1 MIDVLHVV
9 VLLQQ
14 VQHLLDLQ
22 DGIRIGNGHGVLR
35 NLGNLS
41 GEEGDSLL
49 FQVLPDSAEVVGGG
63 HDLEDIVIHLHVLG
77 AGFQGDH
84 HHLVLVAAG
93 LPLNH
98 EHAAFIKH
106 ETDGAGGAQ
115 VSAVLGEAV
124 AHVAGGAVFTKIGRE
139 IAIAVREG
147 GANPES
153 NGKLRDIIAKAKAN
167 NMPNDNIQRSIKKAS
182 GELSNVV
189 YEEITYEGYAP
200 GGVAVIVDCISDN
213 RNRTASDVRHCFA
226 KYGGNLGTT
235 GSVGFMFDERG
246 VLVVEREP
254 GSDEDEMM
262 MIALEAGAEDVKVD
276 DDVFEIV
283 TAPNDF
289 STVRENLEQQGI
301 SFLSAE
307 VAKIPQNTVAVSDP
321 DTVLK
326 IQKMLDL
333 LEENDDVQNVYHNA
347 DLPEEEED
355 E

>member
-1 MIDVLHVV
+1 MS
-9 VLLQQ
+9 
-14 VQHLLDLQ
+14 
-22 DGIRIGNGHGVLR
+22 GHSKWHNIQAKKGKA
-35 NLGNLS
+35 
-41 GEEGDSLL
+41 D
-49 FQVLPDSAEVVGGG
+49 
-63 HDLEDIVIHLHVLG
+63 
-77 AGFQGDH
+77 
-84 HHLVLVAAG
+84 
-93 LPLNH
+93 
-98 EHAAFIKH
+98 
-106 ETDGAGGAQ
+106 AQ
-115 VSAVLGEAV
+115 R
-124 AHVAGGAVFTKIGRE
+124 GAVFTKIGRE

-246 VLVVEREP
+246 VLVVEKTP

-262 MIALEAGAEDVKVD
+262 MTALDAGAEDVNVEE
-276 DDVFEIV
+276 DVYEIL

-289 STVRENLEQQGI
+289 STVREKLEQQGLT
-301 SFLSAE
+301 FLSAE
-307 VAKIPQNTVAVSDP
+307 VQKIPQNTVAVTDP
-321 DTVLK
+321 DTILK

-333 LEENDDVQNVYHNA
+333 LEENDDVQNVFHNA
-347 DLPEEEED
+347 DLPEEEE
-355 E
+355 EE

>member
-1 MIDVLHVV
+1 MS
-9 VLLQQ
+9 
-14 VQHLLDLQ
+14 
-22 DGIRIGNGHGVLR
+22 GHSKWHNIQAKKGKA
-35 NLGNLS
+35 
-41 GEEGDSLL
+41 D
-49 FQVLPDSAEVVGGG
+49 
-63 HDLEDIVIHLHVLG
+63 
-77 AGFQGDH
+77 
-84 HHLVLVAAG
+84 
-93 LPLNH
+93 
-98 EHAAFIKH
+98 
-106 ETDGAGGAQ
+106 AQ
-115 VSAVLGEAV
+115 R
-124 AHVAGGAVFTKIGRE
+124 GAVFTKIGRE

-200 GGVAVIVDCISDN
+200 GGVAVIVDTISDN

-262 MIALEAGAEDVKVD
+262 MTALDAGAEDVKVEE
-276 DDVFEIV
+276 DVYEIL

-289 STVRENLEQQGI
+289 STVRENLEKQGFT
-301 SFLSAE
+301 FLSAE
-307 VAKIPQNTVAVSDP
+307 VQKIPQNTVAVTDP

-333 LEENDDVQNVYHNA
+333 LEENDDVQNVFHNA
-347 DLPEEEED
+347 ELPEEDEED
-355 E
+355 D

>member
-1 MIDVLHVV
+1 MS
-9 VLLQQ
+9 
-14 VQHLLDLQ
+14 
-22 DGIRIGNGHGVLR
+22 GHSKWHNIQAKKGKADAQR
-35 NLGNLS
+35 
-41 GEEGDSLL
+41 
-49 FQVLPDSAEVVGGG
+49 
-63 HDLEDIVIHLHVLG
+63 G
-77 AGFQGDH
+77 A
-84 HHLVLVAAG
+84 
-93 LPLNH
+93 
-98 EHAAFIKH
+98 I
-106 ETDGAGGAQ
+106 
-115 VSAVLGEAV
+115 
-124 AHVAGGAVFTKIGRE
+124 FTKIGRE

-200 GGVAVIVDCISDN
+200 GGVAVIVDTISDN

-262 MIALEAGAEDVKVD
+262 MTALDAGAEDVKVEE
-276 DDVFEIV
+276 DVYEIL

-289 STVRENLEQQGI
+289 STVRENLEKQGFT
-301 SFLSAE
+301 FLSAE
-307 VAKIPQNTVAVSDP
+307 VQKIPQNTVAVTDP

-333 LEENDDVQNVYHNA
+333 LEENDDVQNVVHNA
-347 DLPEEEED
+347 DLPDEDEED

>member
-1 MIDVLHVV
+1 MS
-9 VLLQQ
+9 
-14 VQHLLDLQ
+14 
-22 DGIRIGNGHGVLR
+22 GHSKWHNIQAKKGKA
-35 NLGNLS
+35 
-41 GEEGDSLL
+41 D
-49 FQVLPDSAEVVGGG
+49 
-63 HDLEDIVIHLHVLG
+63 
-77 AGFQGDH
+77 
-84 HHLVLVAAG
+84 
-93 LPLNH
+93 
-98 EHAAFIKH
+98 
-106 ETDGAGGAQ
+106 AQ
-115 VSAVLGEAV
+115 R
-124 AHVAGGAVFTKIGRE
+124 GAVFTKIGRE

-262 MIALEAGAEDVKVD
+262 MTALDAGAEDVNVEE
-276 DDVFEIV
+276 DVYEIL

-289 STVRENLEQQGI
+289 SAVREKLEQQGI

-307 VAKIPQNTVAVSDP
+307 VQKIPQNTVAVTDP
-321 DTVLK
+321 DTIVK

-333 LEENDDVQNVYHNA
+333 LEENDDVQNVFHNA
-347 DLPEEEED
+347 DLPEEEE
-355 E
+355 EE

>member
-1 MIDVLHVV
+1 MS
-9 VLLQQ
+9 
-14 VQHLLDLQ
+14 
-22 DGIRIGNGHGVLR
+22 GHSKWHNIQAKKGKA
-35 NLGNLS
+35 
-41 GEEGDSLL
+41 D
-49 FQVLPDSAEVVGGG
+49 
-63 HDLEDIVIHLHVLG
+63 
-77 AGFQGDH
+77 
-84 HHLVLVAAG
+84 
-93 LPLNH
+93 
-98 EHAAFIKH
+98 
-106 ETDGAGGAQ
+106 AQ
-115 VSAVLGEAV
+115 R
-124 AHVAGGAVFTKIGRE
+124 GAVFTKIGRE

-200 GGVAVIVDCISDN
+200 GGVAVIVDTISDN

-246 VLVVEREP
+246 VLVIEREP

-262 MIALEAGAEDVKVD
+262 MIALDAGAEDVKVED
-276 DDVFEIV
+276 EVYEIL

-289 STVRENLEQQGI
+289 SAVRENLEKQGYT
-301 SFLSAE
+301 FLSAE
-307 VAKIPQNTVAVSDP
+307 VQKIPQNTVAVTDP

-333 LEENDDVQNVYHNA
+333 LEENDDVQNVFHNA
-347 DLPEEEED
+347 DLPDEDEED
-355 E
+355 D